1 MSRLH
6 PATRRRTL
14 RMLAAVPYLLLP
26 RSVLAAP
33 SRRWTITGTW
43 VEEFDSLDAAMQ
55 RLLQRYAVRA
65 GSLAVARQGKLLFA
79 RGYTWAEPDYP
90 VTQADSPFRLASVSK
105 AFTAAVIYQLL
116 QAKKL
121 ELSLPVF
128 PWLGLD
134 RAALPGQ
141 TIDPRLATITVQQ
154 LINHRGGWDS
164 RAANF
169 DPVFSMRRIA
179 RRLGLRVAP
188 SSRDIARFMV
198 GEPLQ
203 FTPGT
208 QERYSNFGYV
218 MLGLVAEKAGA
229 SAFHDLVRDQV
240 AAPLGIERVFRART
254 RRDQRLPGE
263 GFYDQP
269 GTGLT
274 PEFPDREVR
283 APLPYGGEGW
293 LTESMTAGGGLAA
306 SAGAVARMI
315 GHYAVWGLGLRRANQ
330 NWARSGAM
338 AGTSSLAISR
348 PDGLDLCFVVNTRN
362 FGGAKAMGETSN
374 DINRALDSARDSLT
388 AP

>member
-1 MSRLH
+1 M
-6 PATRRRTL
+6 
-14 RMLAAVPYLLLP
+14 
-26 RSVLAAP
+26 
-33 SRRWTITGTW
+33 
-43 VEEFDSLDAAMQ
+43 
-55 RLLQRYAVRA
+55 
-65 GSLAVARQGKLLFA
+65 
-79 RGYTWAEPDYP
+79 
-90 VTQADSPFRLASVSK
+90 SK

-141 TIDPRLATITVQQ
+141 TVDPRLATITVQQ

-179 RRLGLRVAP
+179 RRLGLRVGP

-208 QERYSNFGYV
+208 QEHYSNFGYV

-240 AAPLGIERVFRART
+240 AAPLGIDRVFRART

-348 PDGLDLCFVVNTRN
+348 PDGLDLCFIVNTRN
-362 FGGAKAMGETSN
+362 FGGAKAMGEASN
-374 DINRALDSARDSLT
+374 EINRALESARDSRPRLSDVAQQILNGPVPEASSRLRT
-388 AP
+388 RYRLPRRRDGVGECRHHLGGEQPHGVLRLAHVERAEIDLQGGMSNLPIAPITRAMMSRFRRGCRPMRRRLRSGRRG